1 MSEEKRYLVDVGL
14 ADLPYPVRVAS
25 RGNPEGQHTIAS
37 ISITARI
44 NHAFEASWIS
54 KLIHILHSHRDVIGT
69 GTLKKNV
76 QDYLDGLSATDV
88 SATFSYPFFIEK
100 LTPVTKEKC
109 LVRYLCSYTAK
120 ASSFKPRVAFK
131 IQVPCLTTYPS
142 AVAGQAGGL
151 FAQLSSVAIE
161 TQSDG
166 DIFPEDLVDV
176 VDAKALAPIYSYL
189 AEKDEAEIIRRVHAE
204 RRTSVQVTD
213 DIEKAL
219 CERKDI
225 AWFSIRCANF
235 GMLHSYSTVLGSEK
249 SMWSPPEDWESMG
262 RADLGI

>member
-1 MSEEKRYLVDVGL
+1 MSEERRYLVDVGL
-14 ADLPYPVRVAS
+14 QDLPYPVRVAS
-25 RGNPEGQHTIAS
+25 RANPEGQHTIAS
-37 ISITARI
+37 ISISARI
-44 NHAFEASWIS
+44 NHSFEAGWIG
-54 KLIHILHSHRDVIGT
+54 KLIQILHGHRDIIGT
-69 GTLKKNV
+69 STLKKNV

-88 SATFSYPFFIEK
+88 SATFTYPFFIEK
-100 LTPVTKEKC
+100 LTPVSKEKC

-131 IQVPCLTTYPS
+131 IQVPCLTTYPNEPS
-142 AVAGQAGGL
+142 GGL
-151 FAQLSSVAIE
+151 FGQLSSMTIE

-166 DIFPEDLVDV
+166 DILPEDLVDV

-189 AEKDEAEIIRRVHAE
+189 TDPDEAAIIAKVHSQ
-204 RRTSVQVTD
+204 RRTSVQVID

-219 CERKDI
+219 CDRKDI

-235 GMLHSYSTVLGSEK
+235 GMLHSYTTLLGSEK
-249 SMWSPPEDWESMG
+249 SVWGPPEDWESMG